1 MDLEEKIRL
10 GVILNIDKD
19 VTEIVDETLEALM
32 ESNIKLIRKSFN
44 EHSNMTNKIAAAK
57 VEEFLVDVQ
66 IVAKRERVKAFDKW
80 KANQEEIRGVDIET
94 KEAYLHKR
102 ISEKA
107 SEALAK
113 EKEKSPNPYNHN
125 KLDDNYIELLDS

>member
-44 EHSNMTNKIAAAK
+44 EDSNMTNKIAAAK
-57 VEEFLVDVQ
+57 IEEFLVDVQ

-80 KANQEEIRGVDIET
+80 KANQEEIIGVDIET

-107 SEALAK
+107 AEALA
-113 EKEKSPNPYNHN
+113 EAAVESAR
-125 KLDDNYIELLDS
+125 EEA

>member
-44 EHSNMTNKIAAAK
+44 EDSNMTNKIAAATPT
-57 VEEFLVDVQ
+57 
-66 IVAKRERVKAFDKW
+66 I
-80 KANQEEIRGVDIET
+80 N
-94 KEAYLHKR
+94 
-102 ISEKA
+102 IS
-107 SEALAK
+107 STL
-113 EKEKSPNPYNHN
+113 P
-125 KLDDNYIELLDS
+125 LT

>member
-80 KANQEEIRGVDIET
+80 KANQEEITGADIET

-107 SEALAK
+107 KEALAK
-113 EKEKSPNPYNHN
+113 EEVQ
-125 KLDDNYIELLDS
+125 

>member
-44 EHSNMTNKIAAAK
+44 EDSNMTNKIAAAK

-107 SEALAK
+107 KEALAK
-113 EKEKSPNPYNHN
+113 EEVQWTK
-125 KLDDNYIELLDS
+125 IV